1 MKFVDEATIKVQ
13 AGNGGRGMV
22 SFRREKFIP
31 FGGPD
36 GGDGGTGG
44 SVYLVARQGLNT
56 LADFRYQRTFK
67 GDNGQPG
74 GSADCSGRG
83 GEDLEVVV
91 PIGTVVYDTETDETL
106 GDLTHDGERILVAKG
121 GRGGL
126 GNQHFKSSTN
136 RSPRRATTG
145 YPGEKRELRLELKLI
160 ADVGLLGLPNA
171 GKSTLISAIRFLKHL
186 QRTRVLLHLVDIAPP
201 DPDADPVKDARA
213 IAAELKKF
221 SPELATRER
230 WLVLN
235 KIDLLPPADAEKRC
249 NDIVRRLRW
258 KGPVFRISGATRAGT
273 KELCQ
278 AIMRRLDELAATSP
292 RSEVEEG

>member
-44 SVYLVARQGLNT
+44 SVFLVARQGLNT

-83 GEDLEVVV
+83 GDDLEIVV

-106 GDLTHDGERILVAKG
+106 GDLTHDGERILVDVFPSDHLHVHFGAHYRCKSMLTLQEPA
-121 GRGGL
+121 GL
-126 GNQHFKSSTN
+126 
-136 RSPRRATTG
+136 AE
-145 YPGEKRELRLELKLI
+145 YDAVW
-160 ADVGLLGLPNA
+160 ADLPA
-171 GKSTLISAIRFLKHL
+171 
-186 QRTRVLLHLVDIAPP
+186 
-201 DPDADPVKDARA
+201 ARA
-213 IAAELKKF
+213 HDRRGVKPRTKQ
-221 SPELATRER
+221 
-230 WLVLN
+230 VL
-235 KIDLLPPADAEKRC
+235 
-249 NDIVRRLRW
+249 
-258 KGPVFRISGATRAGT
+258 SRAHP
-273 KELCQ
+273 Q
-278 AIMRRLDELAATSP
+278 
-292 RSEVEEG
+292 